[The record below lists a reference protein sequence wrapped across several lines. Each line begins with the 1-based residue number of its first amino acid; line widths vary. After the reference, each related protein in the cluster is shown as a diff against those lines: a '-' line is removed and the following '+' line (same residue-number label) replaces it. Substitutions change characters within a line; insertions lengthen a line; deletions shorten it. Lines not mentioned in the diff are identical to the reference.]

1 MSDKTLESQSEEGAE
16 QDPVYMIPRGNKP
29 VNEYSNPN
37 LLLGVFPTLFP
48 HGFGALEDSSR
59 PVQINF
65 REHVRYLLSYGDCRF
80 EEHYSF
86 IFVLFN
92 ILQRRTACF
101 HAQLM
106 TSKPY
111 FQQSAQLLETLSS
124 EDVATAL
131 LNISKASYSKV
142 SDERIN
148 TLMSHIKVIGGH
160 VMGSAHSRS
169 ALRTKIHSLCFNL
182 GLPSLFLTINPA
194 DIHSPVA
201 LYFAGVDL
209 DLDRVLPEV
218 LRTSYE
224 RAQIIAT
231 HP

>member
-1 MSDKTLESQSEEGAE
+1 
-16 QDPVYMIPRGNKP
+16 
-29 VNEYSNPN
+29 
-37 LLLGVFPTLFP
+37 
-48 HGFGALEDSSR
+48 
-59 PVQINF
+59 
-65 REHVRYLLSYGDCRF
+65 
-80 EEHYSF
+80 
-86 IFVLFN
+86 
-92 ILQRRTACF
+92 
-101 HAQLM
+101 M
-106 TSKPY
+106 TSRPY

-148 TLMSHIKVIGGH
+148 TLMKHIKVVGGH
-160 VMGSAHSRS
+160 VMGSAYSRS

-182 GLPSLFLTINPA
+182 GFPSLFVTINPA

-218 LRTSYE
+218 LRTSY
-224 RAQIIAT
+224 
-231 HP
+231 